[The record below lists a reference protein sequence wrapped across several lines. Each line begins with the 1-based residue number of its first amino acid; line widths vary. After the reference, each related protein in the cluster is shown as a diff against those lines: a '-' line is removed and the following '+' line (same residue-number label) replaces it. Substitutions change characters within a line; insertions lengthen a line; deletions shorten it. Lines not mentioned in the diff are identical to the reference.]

1 MRIENFLPNLKLN
14 LSKKNCVGIHGIGAV
29 TALEVLSIFPETPEK
44 DGETTRIVSIL
55 SSLRKFRDWWQNK
68 SVNQKTN
75 TLRNKLKN
83 ITITEDFPNIR
94 VSKPTAKNVIHCS
107 FVDFY
112 FFNFSLIR
120 LWKHIYIQPL
130 MRIVKSLVGADPK
143 SKVYVNMRKKH
154 LAGQTSERM
163 KLYYR

>member
-1 MRIENFLPNLKLN
+1 MQNLKFNLLN
-14 LSKKNCVGIHGIGAV
+14 KCVGIHGIGAV

-75 TLRNKLKN
+75 ILRNKLKN

-94 VSKPTAKNVIHCS
+94 VSEHSKS
-107 FVDFY
+107 
-112 FFNFSLIR
+112 
-120 LWKHIYIQPL
+120 QPQ
-130 MRIVKSLVGADPK
+130 KF
-143 SKVYVNMRKKH
+143 
-154 LAGQTSERM
+154 
-163 KLYYR
+163 